1 MNRNRWQI
9 TLGIVL
15 ILLSAI
21 FYAAHFLLFRDVHH
35 IFIFLIGDIAF
46 VFVEVLMVTL
56 IIHRLLSER
65 EKRVLLEKLNMLIGA
80 FFSDFGTDLLKAI
93 VAFDPHAPG
102 IKLHMA
108 RKTWEKKAFQ
118 KAVNQVSALHHNLD
132 IKRGSLK
139 DLKTL
144 LLSKRELLL
153 RIIEN
158 PTLLENESFSKLLWA
173 LFHLTDELAY
183 RDDLEDLAEP
193 DAKHIENDMERAYGL
208 LILEWMQ
215 FMKHLK
221 DNYPYLFHFAVR
233 TNPFNVVSS
242 ER

>member
-1 MNRNRWQI
+1 MNHNRWQI
-9 TLGIVL
+9 ILGIVL
-15 ILLSAI
+15 VVLSAG
-21 FYAAHFLLFRDVHH
+21 FYATHFLVFRDAHH

-65 EKRVLLEKLNMLIGA
+65 EKKALLEKLNMLIGA

-93 VAFDPHAPG
+93 VAFDPNAQG
-102 IKLHMA
+102 IKVLLEGL
-108 RKTWEKKAFQ
+108 TWKKNTFQ
-118 KAVNQVSALHHNLD
+118 SAVNQIGALQHNLD
-132 IKRGSLK
+132 IKRGSLE
-139 DLKTL
+139 DLKAL

-158 PTLLENESFSKLLWA
+158 PTLLENESFSRLLWA

-183 RDDLEDLAEP
+183 RDDLDRLPKP
-193 DAKHIENDMERAYGL
+193 DAKHMETDMERAYGL
-208 LILEWMQ
+208 LIVEWMK

-221 DNYPYLFHFAVR
+221 GNYPYLFHFAVR
-233 TNPFNVVSS
+233 NNPFSVAPS
-242 ER
+242 

>member
-1 MNRNRWQI
+1 MNLKRWQI
-9 TLGIVL
+9 ILGIVL
-15 ILLSAI
+15 ILLSAS
-21 FYAAHFLLFRDVHH
+21 FYTAHFLLFRDAHH

-46 VFVEVLMVTL
+46 VFVEVLVVTL
-56 IIHRLLSER
+56 IIHHLLSER

-93 VAFDPHAPG
+93 VAFDPNAQG
-102 IKLHMA
+102 IKRLLEGL
-108 RKTWEKKAFQ
+108 TWKKNTFQ
-118 KAVNQVSALHHNLD
+118 GAVNQISALHHNLD
-132 IKRGSLK
+132 IKRGSLA

-158 PTLLENESFSKLLWA
+158 PTLLENESFSRLLWA

-183 RDDLEDLAEP
+183 RDDLNNLAKA
-193 DAKHIENDMERAYGL
+193 DAKHMETDMQRAYGL
-208 LILEWMQ
+208 LILEWMK

-221 DNYPYLFHFAVR
+221 DKYPYLFHFAVR
-233 TNPFNVVSS
+233 TSPFSVVPS
-242 ER
+242 

>member
-1 MNRNRWQI
+1 MNNNRWQI
-9 TLGIVL
+9 ILGIVL
-15 ILLSAI
+15 VVFSAI
-21 FYAAHFLLFRDVHH
+21 FYAAHFILFRDAHH

-65 EKRVLLEKLNMLIGA
+65 EKRALLEKLNMLIGA

-93 VAFDPHAPG
+93 VCFDPNAQG
-102 IKLHMA
+102 INSLMEG
-108 RKTWEKKAFQ
+108 KTWEKKAFQ
-118 KAVNQVSALHHNLD
+118 KTVSQIRALHHRLELN
-132 IKRGSLK
+132 RGSLP

-153 RIIEN
+153 RMIEN

-183 RDDLEDLAEP
+183 RNDLGSIPKP

-208 LILEWMQ
+208 LIIEWMK
-215 FMKHLK
+215 FMRHLK

-233 TNPFNVVSS
+233 NNPFCVVS
-242 ER
+242 